1 MAQHGE
7 KKHGRQQ
14 DVMLLERFADFR
26 LRDVLYTSCSVT
38 CFVRAW
44 IIVFASLP
52 SAEKI
57 RNFPSV
63 ASNQMNPREI
73 ENTIF
78 VRATNE
84 VRNRPNMGVVK

>member
-1 MAQHGE
+1 MAKHGE

-14 DVMLLERFADFR
+14 DVMPFECFADFK
-26 LRDVLYTSCSVT
+26 LRGVLYTSVT
-38 CFVRAW
+38 CFRAW

-52 SAEKI
+52 SAETI

-63 ASNQMNPREI
+63 ASNSMNPREI

-78 VRATNE
+78 VRASNE
-84 VRNRPNMGVVK
+84 VRNPPNMELVN